1 MRAVHSRAQYLRGS
15 GRSSSHATPPNPGH
29 WNLDLY
35 GERDAHLAA
44 RRHGTENVMAGVI
57 RPLPRRKLGLFARLR
72 AVPERVWA
80 RSGFA
85 LLCVGAAIGYLV
97 YPTYPNYDS
106 AYSLIWG
113 RELLDGALPSFDA
126 YRAPTEHPLAVAF
139 GAVLAPLGNAAPR
152 VWLVVTV
159 FAFCLLVAGVYRLG
173 RAAFTPWVGAV
184 AALLVLSRLDYPF
197 LAARGYVDVPY
208 LAMVAWAAALE
219 TEKPRRGGVVWV
231 LLTLAGLLR
240 PEAWI
245 LLGVYWLWCR
255 PSVRT
260 TLIAAIAPVLWALT
274 DLLATGD
281 ALFSLRHTS
290 SLANDLQRTK
300 PASEAPGFALHSL
313 TGTLKW
319 PVLLGALLGLALAL
333 AFARRRAAILLALT
347 ASGLVT
353 FGAIAAAG
361 LSVIDRYLAVTALG
375 LLVFAGF
382 AIAGFTVL
390 PENHRARRPWIAAA
404 LLVALGGAAFTAT
417 HLHPGYIDRELT
429 TRREL
434 RQELAKLVT
443 TPAFRL
449 ANRCGPVTVPNHKL
463 IPDTRWILHADADE
477 VLARSSLSHEGQRQR
492 GVQVFVTGASM
503 LTNSTY
509 GPFVP
514 GSRDDARIQVP
525 GPGLRLIDRSAH
537 FLAYA
542 SC

>member
-1 MRAVHSRAQYLRGS
+1 MES
-15 GRSSSHATPPNPGH
+15 AT
-29 WNLDLY
+29 L
-35 GERDAHLAA
+35 
-44 RRHGTENVMAGVI
+44 TS
-57 RPLPRRKLGLFARLR
+57 PRRQPGPLGRLR
-72 AVPERVWA
+72 AVPERAWA
-80 RSGFA
+80 RLGFA
-85 LLCVGAAIGYLV
+85 LLCLGAAIGYLV

-126 YRAPTEHPLAVAF
+126 YRTPTEHPLAVAF
-139 GAVLAPLGNAAPR
+139 GAVLAPLGDAAPR
-152 VWLVVTV
+152 VWLAVTV

-173 RAAFTPWVGAV
+173 RAAFTPWVGAI
-184 AALLVLSRLDYPF
+184 AALLVLSRLDYAF
-197 LAARGYVDVPY
+197 LAARGYIDIPY

-219 TEKPRRGGVVWV
+219 TEKPRRGGSVWV

-245 LLGVYWLWCR
+245 LLAAYWLWCNLPTLRATLASRRGTSCGSSGPTTR
-255 PSVRT
+255 PSMRGGGAVAVRT
-260 TLIAAIAPVLWALT
+260 AVVAAVVAAIAPTVWALT

-281 ALFSLRHTS
+281 PLFSLRHTS

-319 PVLLGALLGLALAL
+319 PVLLGALLGLGLAL

-390 PENHRARRPWIAAA
+390 PENHRARRPWIAVA
-404 LLVALGGAAFTAT
+404 LAVALGGAAFTAT

-434 RQELAKLVT
+434 RQELARLVT
-443 TPAFRL
+443 TPAFTL

-463 IPDTRWILHADADE
+463 IPDTRWVLHADAEE
-477 VLARSSLSHEGQRQR
+477 VLARSSLPDFGQRER
-492 GVQVFVTGASM
+492 GVQVFVTGPTM

-509 GPFVP
+509 GPFVG

>member
-1 MRAVHSRAQYLRGS
+1 ME
-15 GRSSSHATPPNPGH
+15 SSTLTSP
-29 WNLDLY
+29 
-35 GERDAHLAA
+35 
-44 RRHGTENVMAGVI
+44 
-57 RPLPRRKLGLFARLR
+57 RLR
-72 AVPERVWA
+72 AVPERVYA
-80 RSGFA
+80 RAGFA

-113 RELLDGALPSFDA
+113 RELLDGQLPSFDG
-126 YRAPTEHPLAVAF
+126 YRTPTEHPLAVFFA
-139 GAVLAPLGNAAPR
+139 AVLSPLDDAAPR
-152 VWLVVTV
+152 VWLGATV
-159 FAFCLLVAGVYRLG
+159 FAFCLLVAGAYRLG
-173 RAAFTPWVGAV
+173 RAAFGPWVGAV
-184 AALLVLSRLDYPF
+184 AALLVLSRLDYAF
-197 LAARGYVDVPY
+197 LAARGYIDVPY
-208 LAMVAWAAALE
+208 LAMVVWAAALE
-219 TEKPRRGGVVWV
+219 TEKPRRGGAVWV

-260 TLIAAIAPVLWALT
+260 TLIAAIAPIVWALT

-281 ALFSLRHTS
+281 PLFSLRHTS

-300 PASEAPGFALHSL
+300 PASEAPAFALHSL
-313 TGTLKW
+313 NGTLKW
-319 PVLLGALLGLALAL
+319 PVLVGALLGVALAW
-333 AFARRRAAILLALT
+333 AFARRRAAIPLALT
-347 ASGLVT
+347 ASGLIT
-353 FGAIAAAG
+353 FGLIAVAG

-390 PENHRARRPWIAAA
+390 PADHPARTAWIAAA
-404 LLVALGGAAFTAT
+404 CVVALGGAAFTAT

-434 RQELAKLVT
+434 RQELARLVK
-443 TPAFRL
+443 TPAFTL
-449 ANRCGPVTVPNHKL
+449 AARCGPVTVPNHKL
-463 IPDTRWILHADADE
+463 IPDARWILHADADQ
-477 VLARSSLSHEGQRQR
+477 VRARSDLPDFGQNTK
-492 GVQVFVTGASM
+492 GVQVFVTGAAM
-503 LTNSTY
+503 LTNPTY

-525 GPGLRLIDRSAH
+525 GPDLRLIDRSPH

-542 SC
+542 AC

>member
-1 MRAVHSRAQYLRGS
+1 MES
-15 GRSSSHATPPNPGH
+15 AT
-29 WNLDLY
+29 L
-35 GERDAHLAA
+35 
-44 RRHGTENVMAGVI
+44 TS
-57 RPLPRRKLGLFARLR
+57 PRREPGPFARLR

-85 LLCVGAAIGYLV
+85 LLCLGAAIGYLV

-106 AYSLIWG
+106 AYALIWG
-113 RELLDGALPSFDA
+113 RELLDGILPSFDA

-139 GAVLAPLGNAAPR
+139 AALLSPLGDAAPR
-152 VWLVVTV
+152 IWLGATV
-159 FAFCLLVAGVYRLG
+159 LAFCVLVAGVYRLG
-173 RAAFTPWVGAV
+173 RAAFTPWVGLI
-184 AALLVLSRLDYPF
+184 AALLVLSRLDYAF

-219 TEKPRRGGVVWV
+219 TEQPRRGGPVWV
-231 LLTLAGLLR
+231 LLVLAGLLR
-240 PEAWI
+240 PEAW
-245 LLGVYWLWCR
+245 LLIGAYWLWCR

-260 TLIAAIAPVLWALT
+260 TLVAAIAPVVWALT
-274 DLLATGD
+274 DLIATGD
-281 ALFSLRHTS
+281 PLFSLRHTS

-300 PASEAPGFALHSL
+300 PASEAPSFALHSL
-313 TGTLKW
+313 DGTLKW
-319 PVLLGALLGLALAL
+319 PVLLGALLGIGLAL
-333 AFARRRAAILLALT
+333 AFARRRAAVALAIS
-347 ASGLVT
+347 ASGLLT
-353 FGAIAAAG
+353 FGLIAVAG

-390 PENHRARRPWIAAA
+390 PPGHRARRPWIAGAIV
-404 LLVALGGAAFTAT
+404 VALGGAAFTAT
-417 HLHPGYIDRELT
+417 HLHPGYIDQELT

-443 TPAFRL
+443 TPAFAL

-463 IPDTRWILHADADE
+463 IPDTRWVLHDDADE
-477 VLARSSLSHEGQRQR
+477 VLARSSLPDFGRREK
-492 GVQVFVTGASM
+492 GVQVFVTGPSM
-503 LTNSTY
+503 LTNPTY

-542 SC
+542 AC

>member
-1 MRAVHSRAQYLRGS
+1 MES
-15 GRSSSHATPPNPGH
+15 ATLTSPRPG
-29 WNLDLY
+29 
-35 GERDAHLAA
+35 G
-44 RRHGTENVMAGVI
+44 G
-57 RPLPRRKLGLFARLR
+57 PLARLR
-72 AVPERVWA
+72 AVPERAWA
-80 RSGFA
+80 RAGFA

-139 GAVLAPLGNAAPR
+139 AAVLSPLGDAAPR
-152 VWLVVTV
+152 VWLAATV
-159 FAFCLLVAGVYRLG
+159 LAFCLLVAGVYRLG
-173 RAAFTPWVGAV
+173 RAAFGPWVGLV

-197 LAARGYVDVPY
+197 LAARGYVDVAY

-219 TEKPRRGGVVWV
+219 TERPRRGGPVWV

-240 PEAWI
+240 PEAWV
-245 LLGVYWLWCR
+245 LAGAYWLWCAWPAQPLAQR
-255 PSVRT
+255 IRT
-260 TLIAAIAPVLWALT
+260 ALIAAIAPVLWALT

-281 ALFSLRHTS
+281 PLFSLRHTS

-300 PASEAPGFALHSL
+300 PASEAPSFAIHSL
-313 TGTLKW
+313 TSTLKW
-319 PVLLGALLGLALAL
+319 PILAGALLGVVLAWV
-333 AFARRRAAILLALT
+333 FARRRAAVPLAISV
-347 ASGLVT
+347 SGLAT

-382 AIAGFTVL
+382 AVAGFTLL
-390 PENHRARRPWIAAA
+390 PPGHPARTPWIIAAVV
-404 LLVALGGAAFTAT
+404 VALGGAAFTAT
-417 HLHPGYIDRELT
+417 HLHPGYIDHELK

-434 RQELAKLVT
+434 RQELAGLVR
-443 TPAFRL
+443 TPAFAL

-463 IPDTRWILHADADE
+463 IPDTRWVLHDDADQ
-477 VLARSSLSHEGQRQR
+477 VLARSSLPAFGQRTK
-492 GVQVFVTGASM
+492 GVQVFVTGPTM
-503 LTNSTY
+503 LTNPTY

-525 GPGLRLIDRSAH
+525 GPGLRLIDRSPH
-537 FLAYA
+537 FLVYA
-542 SC
+542 AC